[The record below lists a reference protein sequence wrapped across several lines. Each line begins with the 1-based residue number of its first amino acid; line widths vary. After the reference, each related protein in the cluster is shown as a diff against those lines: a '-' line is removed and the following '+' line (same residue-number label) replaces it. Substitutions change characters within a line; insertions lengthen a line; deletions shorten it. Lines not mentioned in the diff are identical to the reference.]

1 MSGNRKYGGAGFGQR
16 RGDRLRTRVRT
27 AKGRKLSS
35 PRWLE
40 RQLNDP
46 YVAAAKKDG
55 YRSRAA
61 YKIIELDDRFSFF
74 TRGGCVIDLGCAPG
88 GWAQIAAD
96 RVGQG
101 ADNGMVVG
109 VDIQDMEPVAGV
121 EFLRLDFLDD
131 SAHE

>member
-1 MSGNRKYGGAGFGQR
+1 
-16 RGDRLRTRVRT
+16 
-27 AKGRKLSS
+27 
-35 PRWLE
+35 
-40 RQLNDP
+40 DP

-74 TRGGCVIDLGCAPG
+74 ARGGCVIDLGCAPG

-101 ADNGMVVG
+101 VDKGMVVG
-109 VDIQDMEPVAGV
+109 VDIQDMEPVPGV
-121 EFLRLDFLDD
+121 EFAKLDFLDD
-131 SAHE
+131 AAPEKVLALAGR